1 MRAERMKIV
10 VTGGAGFIG
19 ANLCRT
25 LVERGVERIVVIDDL
40 STGSKHNVNDLPVD
54 LRVGSVL
61 DAELLRACLGGAH
74 SVVHLAAR
82 PSVPL
87 SLNDPAATDTVNSTG
102 TLRVL
107 EAARR
112 ESTHVVIASSS
123 AVYGANSELPLREE
137 TTPMPLSPYAASK
150 LAAES
155 YAAAYAHSFDLPT
168 LVFRFFNVFGPL
180 QPPDHAYAAAIP
192 AFLSA
197 ALAGRSLAVHGD
209 GGQTR
214 DFIYVGSVARAL
226 ADAAMRQLTRVR
238 PVNLACGT
246 RTSLSELINVIS
258 QLVDRPIKVQQA
270 TERLGDIRDSQADI
284 SQLRDLLPTLRPV
297 DISVGLRK
305 TIQWMKTSDGRIAV
319 PAMAGHQYAIMND

>member
-1 MRAERMKIV
+1 MKIV

-19 ANLCRT
+19 ANLCRA
-25 LVERGVERIVVIDDL
+25 LVKRGVESIVVIDDL
-40 STGSKHNVNDLPVD
+40 STGSEHNVNDLPVH
-54 LRVGSVL
+54 LQAGSVL
-61 DAELLRACLGGAH
+61 DAELLRACLAGAH

-87 SLNDPAATDTVNSTG
+87 SLNDPAATNTVNSTG

-123 AVYGANSELPLREE
+123 AVYGANPELPLREE
-137 TTPMPLSPYAASK
+137 MTPMPLSPYAASK

-155 YAAAYAHSFDLPT
+155 YAAAYAHSFELPT

-180 QPPDHAYAAAIP
+180 QPPGHAYAAAIP

-197 ALAGRSLAVHGD
+197 ALTGRPLAVHGD

-214 DFIYVGSVARAL
+214 DFIYVGSVAHAL
-226 ADAAMRQLTRVR
+226 AEAAVKQLAHAR
-238 PVNLACGT
+238 PINLGCGT
-246 RTSLSELINVIS
+246 RTSLSEVIRVIG
-258 QLVDRPIKVQQA
+258 QIVEGPVEVRKMIERP
-270 TERLGDIRDSQADI
+270 GDIRDSQADV
-284 SQLRDLLPTLRPV
+284 SRLHDLLPSLRLE
-297 DISVGLRK
+297 DIRVGLRK
-305 TIQWMKTSDGRIAV
+305 TIQWMKETNSE
-319 PAMAGHQYAIMND
+319 PAIPAAADQQYATTRY